1 MRRRTALLLAVAL
14 PLASCAGGGPSSST
28 AATPPST
35 TTTTAAESTTTTP
48 AATGFAVFFLQGSGG
63 NDVRIPPFLVAVH
76 RETMDEDVATAA
88 VEALLAGPTA
98 AEEADGISVDVP
110 DGTVVHS
117 VAVADGTATVDLSG
131 DFESGGGSLAMFSRL
146 ATLTYTLTGLD
157 GIDEVVLQLDG
168 VPVDVF
174 SSEGIIIDGPLT
186 RDDATDLL
194 PGILV
199 ESPAYGSAVG
209 RTFTV
214 SGTAAAFEGV
224 FQLEV
229 LNTDGEKVAGP
240 PFVQTDEG
248 MGWGSFS
255 VEIEVPLEP
264 PADLVI
270 HVWEESAKD
279 GSPVSERFIPVR
291 LGS

>member
-1 MRRRTALLLAVAL
+1 MTRRPALLLAAAL
-14 PLASCAGGGPSSST
+14 VLASCASGGT
-28 AATPPST
+28 TST
-35 TTTTAAESTTTTP
+35 TTTSSTSTTAAESTTTSP
-48 AATGFAVFFLQGSGG
+48 AAAGFAVYFLQDSGG

-76 RETMDEDVATAA
+76 RETTDEDVATAA

-110 DGTVVHS
+110 EGTVVHG
-117 VAVADGTATVDLSG
+117 VAVAGGTATVDLSG

-157 GIDEVVLQLDG
+157 GVDEVVLELDG

-186 RDDATDLL
+186 RDDAADLL

-199 ESPAYGSAVG
+199 ESPAYGSVVG

-229 LNTDGEKVAGP
+229 LNADGENVAGP

-248 MGWGSFS
+248 MGWGTFS
-255 VEIEVPLEP
+255 VEIEVPLDP

-279 GSPVSERFIPVR
+279 GSPVSERFVPVR